1 MEFLQA
7 LKSRHSEYVLSKNI
21 DITEDAL
28 TSYLKDI
35 LQYTPSAFNSESQRI
50 VLLTQEKHDLLWD
63 QLIEIM
69 KGIVKG
75 EQFENTKN
83 KLNAFKA
90 AYGTILFFD
99 DTSVTK
105 KLQEKFPLYS
115 ENFAKWSI
123 EQNGMLQ
130 SNVWVGLRTK
140 NIGASLVTDTK
151 SLTIDG
157 YNKIYLLVNPIDF
170 DKISV
175 IPASSNTARTGPPA
189 ITPVPSEAGFKK
201 TLPAPYTPV
210 TSCGIVVPTEG
221 TIIKFV
227 FAASIAFLIAAGTSD
242 ALPVPKPTWP

>member
-1 MEFLQA
+1 MDFLQA

-50 VLLTQEKHDLLWD
+50 VLLTQEKHDLLWE

-83 KLNAFKA
+83 KINAFKA

-140 NIGASLVTDTK
+140 NIGASLQHYNE
-151 SLTIDG
+151 LID
-157 YNKIYLLVNPIDF
+157 DF
-170 DKISV
+170 V
-175 IPASSNTARTGPPA
+175 
-189 ITPVPSEAGFKK
+189 KK
-201 TLPAPYTPV
+201 TFDIPETWELRAQMPF
-210 TSCGIVVPTEG
+210 GHIEEL
-221 TIIKFV
+221 
-227 FAASIAFLIAAGTSD
+227 ASEKPHIEINKRFL
-242 ALPVPKPTWP
+242 LKK

>member
-1 MEFLQA
+1 MDFLQA

-21 DITEDAL
+21 DITEDTL

-50 VLLTQEKHDLLWD
+50 VLLTQEKHDLLWE

-83 KLNAFKA
+83 KINAFKA

-140 NIGASLVTDTK
+140 NIGASLQHYNELINDFVKK
-151 SLTIDG
+151 SFDIPETWELRAQMPFGHIEELASEKPHIEI
-157 YNKIYLLVNPIDF
+157 NKRFLL
-170 DKISV
+170 
-175 IPASSNTARTGPPA
+175 
-189 ITPVPSEAGFKK
+189 KK
-201 TLPAPYTPV
+201 
-210 TSCGIVVPTEG
+210 
-221 TIIKFV
+221 
-227 FAASIAFLIAAGTSD
+227 
-242 ALPVPKPTWP
+242 

>member
-1 MEFLQA
+1 MDFLQA

-50 VLLTQEKHDLLWD
+50 VLLTQEKHDLLWE

-83 KLNAFKA
+83 KINAFKA

-140 NIGASLVTDTK
+140 NIGASLQHYNELINDFVKK
-151 SLTIDG
+151 SFDIPETWELRAQMPFGHIEELASEKPHIEI
-157 YNKIYLLVNPIDF
+157 NKRFLL
-170 DKISV
+170 
-175 IPASSNTARTGPPA
+175 
-189 ITPVPSEAGFKK
+189 KK
-201 TLPAPYTPV
+201 
-210 TSCGIVVPTEG
+210 
-221 TIIKFV
+221 
-227 FAASIAFLIAAGTSD
+227 
-242 ALPVPKPTWP
+242 

>member
-7 LKSRHSEYVLSKNI
+7 LKLRHSEYVLSKNI
-21 DITEDAL
+21 ELTEEAL
-28 TSYLKDI
+28 VNYIKDI
-35 LQYTPSAFNSESQRI
+35 LRYTPSAFNSESQRI
-50 VLLTQEKHDLLWD
+50 VLLSQEKHDLLWE

-83 KLNAFKA
+83 KINAFKA

-140 NIGASLVTDTK
+140 NIGASLQHYNELINDFVKK
-151 SLTIDG
+151 SFDIPKTWELRAQMPFGHIEELASEKPHIEI
-157 YNKIYLLVNPIDF
+157 NKRFLL
-170 DKISV
+170 
-175 IPASSNTARTGPPA
+175 
-189 ITPVPSEAGFKK
+189 KK
-201 TLPAPYTPV
+201 
-210 TSCGIVVPTEG
+210 
-221 TIIKFV
+221 
-227 FAASIAFLIAAGTSD
+227 
-242 ALPVPKPTWP
+242 